1 MLILRCVRTLFPCT
15 ELWKMCTL
23 HQTGSRFVCVWR
35 ENGVPVLSLSNQ
47 KEIALEVSVSNAG
60 GDDAYEASMIASF
73 PSSLTYSATRLLNK
87 VSVSD
92 TLSLSL
98 SHTQTPTLVL
108 IWTYYWFQVNCQAN
122 RNGSLVDCELGN
134 PFEKG
139 EMVSE
144 KSQFGTI

>member
-1 MLILRCVRTLFPCT
+1 MLILRCVRHTVSRT

-35 ENGVPVLSLSNQ
+35 ENDVPVLSLSNQ

-73 PSSLTYSATRLLNK
+73 PSSLTYSATRLPNK

-92 TLSLSL
+92 TLFL
-98 SHTQTPTLVL
+98 SHIHRHPL
-108 IWTYYWFQVNCQAN
+108 
-122 RNGSLVDCELGN
+122 
-134 PFEKG
+134 
-139 EMVSE
+139 
-144 KSQFGTI
+144 